1 MWGRSDYHPANIDWS
16 NFESY
21 ETALKFHDN
30 VKPIR
35 GCKPE
40 IRPIGGNRR
49 YKHCLIQ
56 KTESGVIECILYDTK
71 CVEYHPDGHVR
82 LRIGNWATPSTAK
95 FIDAVLPYKFGFVRL
110 EKGRII
116 LSRKVGEDKIQFE
129 IPQGNDGLLLKTE
142 DNWQTI
148 NPVNVPTQYNYV
160 ASRKALNK
168 VRARFR
174 DFIDYLRVTASMS
187 SVYSSDEYIEMFP
200 EVGGA
205 FVSHWMSCHEQ
216 HRVFPWAIS
225 HYMLN
230 VIQQN
235 VPRLTGLESDAQ
247 GWRRINMYLNM
258 AASNDATEW
267 RKLTL
272 LLVQRSWVNY
282 TFDKAGSTYDL
293 LSFFVGDQYAP
304 TPVVR
309 WVDSVG
315 GLLSAFDEIL
325 KIAYADVCFTPVE
338 VEHGHIPS
346 KNNKFYVDMHQKFK
360 DNLTSRQY
368 VHI

>member
-21 ETALKFHDN
+21 ESALKFHDN

-56 KTESGVIECILYDTK
+56 KTESGVIECVLYGTK

-82 LRIGNWATPSTAK
+82 LRIGNWVTPSTAK
-95 FIDAVLPYKFGFVRL
+95 FIDAVLPYKFGLVRL
-110 EKGRII
+110 DKGRII
-116 LSRKVGEDKIQFE
+116 LSQKIGENNLQFE
-129 IPQGNDGLLLKTE
+129 IPQGDEGLLLKTD

-148 NPVNVPTQYNYV
+148 NPVGLPTQYNYV

-168 VRARFR
+168 VRARFKG
-174 DFIDYLRVTASMS
+174 FIDYLRVSASMS
-187 SVYSSDEYIEMFP
+187 CVYSSDEYIELFP
-200 EVGGA
+200 EVA
-205 FVSHWMSCHEQ
+205 REFVSVCMTYPGHH
-216 HRVFPWAIS
+216 HTHPWALS
-225 HYMLN
+225 HYM
-230 VIQQN
+230 QN
-235 VPRLTGLESDAQ
+235 AISNSVPKLAGVENDAE
-247 GWRRINMYLNM
+247 GWRRINLFLNM
-258 AASNDATEW
+258 AASDDATEW

-272 LLVQRSWVNY
+272 LLVQRHWVNH
-282 TFDKAGSTYDL
+282 THNRTGSIHDL
-293 LSFFVGDQYAP
+293 LSIFVGDEYAP
-304 TPVVR
+304 TPVVN
-309 WVDSVG
+309 WMDSVH
-315 GLLSAFDEIL
+315 GLVDAFDMIL
-325 KIAYADVCFTPVE
+325 KIAYADVCFTQVE

-346 KNNKFYVDMHQKFK
+346 KNNKFYVDTHQKFK